1 LDLGTNATHTLITRL
16 LARLLRN
23 PPPDNTVLND
33 LPSLADNSRDTFLI
47 DIHIFMSL
55 LRTQAGQWYRFSI
68 FLIAGLVTLVGSQ
81 LSLADKF
88 PVSNHLLN
96 KIEQEHGG
104 YARERVVIWEKL
116 ISSNKNANSLEKL
129 RVVNNFFNKMN
140 FANDIDLWGEEDYW
154 ATPLQMLTSNGGDC
168 EDYSIAKYFTL
179 RKMGIPA
186 DRMRLTYVKALELNQ
201 AHMIL
206 TYYPGPDEEPL
217 VLDNL
222 VKDIQIASN
231 RKDLVRVYSFNGTDL
246 WLAKE
251 RGADKLIGRSGR
263 LSSWQEVIARIND
276 EQISL
281 PR

>member
-1 LDLGTNATHTLITRL
+1 
-16 LARLLRN
+16 
-23 PPPDNTVLND
+23 
-33 LPSLADNSRDTFLI
+33 
-47 DIHIFMSL
+47 MSL
-55 LRTQAGQWYRFSI
+55 FRTPSGHRQRFPL
-68 FLIAGLVTLVGSQ
+68 FLIAGLINLVSSQ
-81 LSLADKF
+81 LVFADKF
-88 PVSNHLLN
+88 PVSNRLLN

-104 YARERVVIWEKL
+104 YARERIIIWEKL
-116 ISSNKNANSLEKL
+116 IIRNKNADNLKKL
-129 RVVNNFFNKMN
+129 SVVNDFFNKMN
-140 FANDIDLWGEEDYW
+140 FANDIDQWGEEDYW

-186 DRMRLTYVKALELNQ
+186 ERMRLTYVKALKLNQ
-201 AHMIL
+201 AHMVL
-206 TYYPGPDEEPL
+206 TYYAAPDAEPL

-222 VKDIQIASN
+222 VTDIQIASN

-251 RGADKLIGRSGR
+251 RGGDKHIGRSGR
-263 LSSWQEVIARIND
+263 LSRWQEVIARIND